1 MVDKGR
7 QVDKCKYKGQM
18 RLRISSPLHLLHV
31 VGNAILFQTL
41 SLQESGI
48 NLRNII
54 WSSVLIYL
62 NVATRSFGWSQS
74 NYREGCQVSDWIGL
88 TCYSL

>member
-1 MVDKGR
+1 MPTVR
-7 QVDKCKYKGQM
+7 QM
-18 RLRISSPLHLLHV
+18 HLLRS
-31 VGNAILFQTL
+31 NAIVYILSITSFACGGGCNIVSDTL
-41 SLQESGI
+41 ITLQESGI

-74 NYREGCQVSDWIGL
+74 NYREGRQVSDWIGL